1 MEKRSDTPGHGSQ
14 RPWNVLESA
23 WKWKKKGSS
32 QKVLECLK
40 LQGKKQHSASETMV
54 GAAGYKSRKTF

>member
-1 MEKRSDTPGHGSQ
+1 MVHRGLEMSLK
-14 RPWNVLESA
+14 VLESA